1 MELIALLQGNAAL
14 WIGVVFALG
23 LLVGSFLNV
32 VILRLPV
39 MLERQW
45 KLQCQEFLEVDANGA
60 DQVPFNL
67 ITPRSRCPH
76 CGHQIGAAENIPI
89 LSYLLLRGRCRECH
103 NPIGVRYPAV
113 ELFTALIS
121 AAVAWRF
128 GFSVATAVAL
138 VFTWSL
144 VALSFIDIDHKL
156 LPDAITLPLLWA
168 GLLVNI
174 PATFVTLQAAV
185 IGAAAGYLVLWLVY
199 HAFRLLTGKEG
210 MGYGDFKLLAALGAW
225 LGWSMLPLIL
235 ILSSLV
241 GAAVGIAMILLRG
254 QDSNI
259 PIPFGPYLAAAG
271 WLALLWG
278 PDMLGAYLSF
288 SGLAP

>member
-1 MELIALLQGNAAL
+1 MEWIALLQANAAL

-45 KLQCQEFLEVDANGA
+45 KLQCQDLLEVDANDA
-60 DQVPFNL
+60 EQVPFNL

-89 LSYLLLRGRCRECH
+89 LSYLLLRGRCRECR

-128 GFSVATAVAL
+128 GFSAATAAAL
-138 VFTWSL
+138 VFTWAL

-241 GAAVGIAMILLRG
+241 GAAVGIGMILLRG
-254 QDSNI
+254 QDRNI